1 MNPDEG
7 KFKFNYTM
15 KTSRVYLQKQ
25 EDVSD
30 DDGIDSEFE
39 GGVELA
45 MDTAA
50 VARNAKRRKVEDSAT
65 TVEDSSESESSEE
78 SDTGG
83 V

>member
-1 MNPDEG
+1 MNPDAG
-7 KFKFNYTM
+7 GFKFNYTM
-15 KTSRVYLQKQ
+15 KTLRVYLQKQ
-25 EDVSD
+25 EEVSD
-30 DDGIDSEFE
+30 DDGSEFE

-50 VARNAKRRKVEDSAT
+50 VARNAKRRKVEDT
-65 TVEDSSESESSEE
+65 TVEESSESESSDE

>member
-1 MNPDEG
+1 MNPDAG
-7 KFKFNYTM
+7 GFKFNYTM
-15 KTSRVYLQKQ
+15 KTSRVYLQKK

>member
-1 MNPDEG
+1 M
-7 KFKFNYTM
+7 TM
-15 KTSRVYLQKQ
+15 A
-25 EDVSD
+25 
-30 DDGIDSEFE
+30 IDSEFE

-65 TVEDSSESESSEE
+65 TVEESSESDSSEE

>member
-15 KTSRVYLQKQ
+15 KTSRVYLQKK

>member
-1 MNPDEG
+1 MNPDAG
-7 KFKFNYTM
+7 QFKFNYTM

-30 DDGIDSEFE
+30 DDGIDSEFA

-65 TVEDSSESESSEE
+65 TVEESSESDSSDE